1 MNPDERK
8 VKQIIMDEICN
19 KMEKCN
25 ISMYELQE
33 YYEAKEAK
41 L

>member
-8 VKQIIMDEICN
+8 VKQIIMDEICK

-25 ISMYELQE
+25 ISIYELQE

-41 L
+41 I

>member
-8 VKQIIMDEICN
+8 VKQIIMDEICK
-19 KMEKCN
+19 KMEKFN

-41 L
+41 I